1 MKKIQKTAAA
11 APVLTNPRS
20 YQGEKDRPR
29 KVDLANVCSEMAQGG
44 RSPGKVPGK
53 VPLPWW

>member
-44 RSPGKVPGK
+44 RSPGKVP
-53 VPLPWW
+53 LDWW